1 MKRETFFVLGMTAL
15 LLVAPTVASAQ
26 EVLSLRGDV
35 EIEEGTSPPEVMAQ
49 EIGRVARNYRQQPP
63 LVPHRI
69 DKYQVDLKI
78 NQCLRCH
85 DWPQNVEENAPKIGE
100 THYLNREGIM
110 LDAISR
116 RRWFCTQCHVTQA
129 DAAPLVGNTFEPLQ
143 RGQ

>member
-1 MKRETFFVLGMTAL
+1 MKRKMLFVLGTTFLAL
-15 LLVAPTVASAQ
+15 AAPAAAYAQ

-35 EIEEGTSPPEVMAQ
+35 GIEEATSPPEVMALQ
-49 EIGRVARNYRQQPP
+49 PGRVARNYRQQPP
-63 LVPHRI
+63 LIPHSI
-69 DKYQVDLKI
+69 EKYQIDLKV

-116 RRWFCTQCHVTQA
+116 RRWFCNQCHVTQA
-129 DAAPLVGNTFEPLQ
+129 DATPLVGNTFEPLR